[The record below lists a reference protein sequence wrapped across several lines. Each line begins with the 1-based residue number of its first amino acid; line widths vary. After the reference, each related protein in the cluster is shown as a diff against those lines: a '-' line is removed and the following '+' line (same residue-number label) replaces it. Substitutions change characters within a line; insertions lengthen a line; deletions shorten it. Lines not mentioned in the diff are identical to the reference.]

1 MSQIRSTM
9 PQNSTNRKTGG
20 LWSYILPPTTSASSS
35 PPDPDAA
42 GQIPPSSSVSLPAT
56 GPSDRSAVSVRLML
70 GDAKAALQQ
79 LSDRV
84 ERVVDETGNARR
96 EVTEAGRGV
105 EEAYSGM
112 IKQVQVIVKQAI
124 ASVQEANAAHTSSLE
139 AASTQIANLETA
151 LATQAT
157 TVSDLARTCAIN
169 QSLHDTDGHETQNIA
184 NLLDRTAQ
192 VHSALLSLSPV
203 IPLLQAIPAEVSN
216 AQLMTTG
223 AIERLQAETLRV
235 ARDARL
241 EIATLS
247 EEKTRAALSAM
258 SDLSAARDQMWREQL
273 DATAGNVK
281 KELEKCRE
289 DWVSA
294 LSMHRQEVSGLLSVR
309 LASCMHGSAHTAM
322 DAMQKGSGITT
333 NVEAPPNL
341 LSHSLRG
348 GKQPSRHP
356 SLRTSPQAA
365 RPPNMDTTSTMIQRA
380 SSEMVEDVLG
390 VGNSLFGASSVAAKT
405 ADRRRVDVGGGM
417 RSDQD
422 RNKIQGPAVP
432 KSSNGH
438 VQALVTE
445 PRLEPS
451 LDLEDETQSTAL
463 TSLPDVDEDARDLED
478 SQVQTETQE
487 NSTPGG
493 RLFGALNQP
502 SRTRSARQDFTT
514 PESPPF
520 SVRPQPLSIGKG
532 SNSRTLTAQQR
543 PLFPCVLH
551 PQPPATQPVSN
562 PTTVKSPLPGST
574 GDTAVSTL
582 GYSSP
587 SSTLRSNAGH
597 SPTSVLQ
604 KRVSTSLRQGVI
616 KRPKTRKLM
625 TAE

>member
-1 MSQIRSTM
+1 M

-35 PPDPDAA
+35 PPDPDAT
-42 GQIPPSSSVSLPAT
+42 GQIPPSTSASLPAT

-84 ERVVDETGNARR
+84 ERVVDEAGNARR

-105 EEAYSGM
+105 EEAHAGM
-112 IKQVQVIVKQAI
+112 VKQVQVIVKQAI
-124 ASVQEANAAHTSSLE
+124 ASVQEASAAHTSSLE
-139 AASTQIANLETA
+139 AASTRVANLETA
-151 LATQAT
+151 LAAQAT
-157 TVSDLARTCAIN
+157 AVSDLART
-169 QSLHDTDGHETQNIA
+169 GPQNIA

-192 VHSALLSLSPV
+192 IHSAVLSLSPV
-203 IPLLQAIPAEVSN
+203 IPLLQAIPAEISN
-216 AQLMTTG
+216 AQLMTTS

-247 EEKTRAALSAM
+247 EEKTRAALSAI

-273 DATAGNVK
+273 DSTAGNVK

-309 LASCMHGSAHTAM
+309 LASCTHGSAHTAI
-322 DAMQKGSGITT
+322 DATRKGLGTAN

-341 LSHSLRG
+341 FFDSLRG
-348 GKQPSRHP
+348 GEQPSKHLSP
-356 SLRTSPQAA
+356 RTSFSTSLQTA
-365 RPPNMDTTSTMIQRA
+365 RPSNMDTTRTIVQRA
-380 SSEMVEDVLG
+380 SSGMVEDVLG
-390 VGNSLFGASSVAAKT
+390 LGNSLFGARGVATKT
-405 ADRRRVDVGGGM
+405 VDTCRVDVGGGM
-417 RSDQD
+417 RNDQS
-422 RNKIQGPAVP
+422 RNKLQEPAVP

-438 VQALVTE
+438 AQDFVPQ

-451 LDLEDETQSTAL
+451 VDLENETQSTAL
-463 TSLPDVDEDARDLED
+463 TSLPDIDDDIHEFED
-478 SQVQTETQE
+478 SQGVQTETQE
-487 NSTPGG
+487 DSTPSGH
-493 RLFGALNQP
+493 LFGALNQP
-502 SRTRSARQDFTT
+502 SRTRSTRQDFVT
-514 PESPPF
+514 PDSPPF
-520 SVRPQPLSIGKG
+520 SVRPQRLNIGKG
-532 SNSRTLTAQQR
+532 SKSRTLTQQHPLPSSTLR
-543 PLFPCVLH
+543 P
-551 PQPPATQPVSN
+551 QAPATQPVSN
-562 PTTVKSPLPGST
+562 PITVKSPLPGST

-587 SSTLRSNAGH
+587 SSTMRSHAGY

-604 KRVSTSLRQGVI
+604 KRASTSLRQGVI